1 MVTAEEHEQVVIE
14 RDAWE
19 TVARERHATLEKLK
33 TDRSAET
40 IRAAGQLM
48 RLAWVLMIG
57 LVVFAGTI
65 IVAGAIRAS
74 ARECPSRTEQP
85 QELPP

>member
-1 MVTAEEHEQVVIE
+1 MTAEEHEQVVME

-19 TVARERHATLEKLK
+19 TVARERHTTLEKLK
-33 TDRSAET
+33 ADRSAET
-40 IRAAGQLM
+40 IRSAGQLM

-74 ARECPSRTEQP
+74 ARECPLTVTQP
-85 QELPP
+85 SLEHP